1 MVSLINALF
10 YIINGVIGFVLFAM
24 IASALISWLVVF
36 GIIRP
41 YHPTARS
48 IMDILDRITYPFV
61 APFRN
66 LIPNFGGLDLS
77 FLVAILLLRALQIYL
92 LPAAQIALLQLVG

>member
-1 MVSLINALF
+1 MASLINALF
-10 YIINGVIGFVLFAM
+10 YIVNGVIGFVLFVLIVQA
-24 IASALISWLVVF
+24 IISWLVVF

-41 YHPTARS
+41 YHPTARTV
-48 IMDILDRITYPFV
+48 MDLLDRITTPIL

-77 FLVAILLLRALQIYL
+77 FLVAFLLLRALQNYL
-92 LPAAQIALLQLVG
+92 LPSAQIALLQLVG